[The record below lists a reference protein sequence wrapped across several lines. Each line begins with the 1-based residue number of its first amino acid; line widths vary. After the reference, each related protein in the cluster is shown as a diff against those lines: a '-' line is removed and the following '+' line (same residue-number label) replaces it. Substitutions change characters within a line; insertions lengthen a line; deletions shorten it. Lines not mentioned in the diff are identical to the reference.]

1 MPELQLSYEGKELAC
16 GIAKVDRR
24 KLYGYTETEVVDS
37 ETEQVCSLATFASDG
52 RMLIPPGG
60 MALA

>member
-24 KLYGYTETEVVDS
+24 KLYGCTETEVVDS
-37 ETEQVCSLATFASDG
+37 ETEQVCSLTTLASDG
-52 RMLIPPGG
+52 RTLIPPGG

>member
-1 MPELQLSYEGKELAC
+1 MPELQLSYEGKEIAC

-37 ETEQVCSLATFASDG
+37 ETEQVCSLATLASDG
-52 RMLIPPGG
+52 RTLIPPGG